1 MRDYPPE
8 LLEAAKKI
16 RLVIFDVD
24 GVLTDGSITYT
35 SSGEELKSFNVR
47 DGHAVKLA
55 LRAGL
60 TVAVITGRAS
70 SMVERRCR
78 ELGIE
83 LLFQGIKD
91 KRKAFKEL
99 VERTGISASEA
110 AYAGDD
116 VVDLPVMMSA
126 GIGFCPSDAAPEVCS
141 RADFVT
147 VAPGGLGAA
156 REVLFFILDSQNL
169 LDSVLDRYLSS

>member
-1 MRDYPPE
+1 MKERLPE
-8 LLEAAKKI
+8 IHEAAKRI
-16 RLVIFDVD
+16 RLVAFDVD

-47 DGHAVKLA
+47 DGHAIKMA

-83 LLFQGIKD
+83 LLFQGFKD
-91 KRKAFKEL
+91 KMQAFSDI
-99 VERTGISASEA
+99 VERTGLSESET
-110 AYAGDD
+110 AYMGDD
-116 VVDLPVMMSA
+116 VVDLPVMMAA
-126 GIGFCPSDAAPEVCS
+126 GMGCCPCDAAPEVCS
-141 RADFVT
+141 RADIVT
-147 VAPGGLGAA
+147 DARGGKGAA
-156 REVLFFILDSQNL
+156 RELLFFILHAQGL
-169 LDSVLDRYLSS
+169 LDDVMERYITS